1 MKKKKIYIAGKVTG
15 EPIAE
20 CTIKFGTA
28 QKQIE
33 ALGFEAIN
41 PLELVGDFR
50 TPWDAAMR
58 ICIKALMDCDAV
70 VLLPDWANS
79 KGAMFEH
86 EIAQTLEMP
95 IFNVSKG
102 GLAVMKSNSTSWNS

>member
-15 EPIAE
+15 EPVHSTAL
-20 CTIKFGTA
+20 KFA
-28 QKQIE
+28 MAKKE
-33 ALGFEAIN
+33 VESLGFEAIN
-41 PLELVGDFR
+41 PIELVGDFR
-50 TPWDAAMR
+50 TPWDTAMR

-86 EIAQTLEMP
+86 EIAERLEMP
-95 IFNVSKG
+95 IFNASKG